1 MKRPD
6 PETAALLLPF
16 AFSLLFVAIPLAM
29 TMLGVR
35 LDVIGWL
42 SIAFGAVGIVAIGAQ
57 LLGYRPK
64 QRTARPRPGKP
75 RAREKRVH
83 HKGALPEL
91 SANKQAQ
98 VRRAVKVMAQAGVF
112 APAPPDPAL
121 LYAGAAEMDW
131 SIQPD
136 VILFALCEANYYH
149 PGFDPAPHLGNLVL
163 HDIQVETPAD
173 VVEAMIRDLERLSAG
188 ALAIA
193 GLQVTQEIV
202 DADAR
207 TVRTRATMTINGEPV
222 TFTEEHRFKYFP
234 IGLHPAIAAHMPPD
248 RRFAALW
255 VDQGA
260 FVTVLSPGAVEAMN
274 AALKL
279 TPNSRCHW
287 DWIVDA
293 PSTA

>member
-16 AFSLLFVAIPLAM
+16 AFSILFVAIPLAM
-29 TMLGVR
+29 TMAGVR
-35 LDVIGWL
+35 LVWIGWL
-42 SIAFGAVGIVAIGAQ
+42 SIAFGAVGIVAVGAQ

-64 QRTARPRPGKP
+64 QRTGRSRSGKS
-75 RAREKRVH
+75 RAPEKSVH
-83 HKGALPEL
+83 HKGPPPEL

-112 APAPPDPAL
+112 APTPPDPAL
-121 LYAGAAEMDW
+121 LYAGATEMDW

-136 VILFALCEANYYH
+136 VILLALLEAEYYH
-149 PGFDPAPHLGNLVL
+149 SGFDPAPHLGNLVL
-163 HDIQVETPAD
+163 HDIQVETPAE
-173 VVEAMIRDLERLSAG
+173 VIEAMIRDLERLSAG
-188 ALAIA
+188 ALVIA
-193 GLQVTQEIV
+193 DLQVTQEIT
-202 DADAR
+202 DPDAR
-207 TVRTRATMTINGEPV
+207 TVRTGATMTINGAPL
-222 TFTEEHRFKYFP
+222 TFTEEHHFKYFP
-234 IGLHPAIAAHMPPD
+234 TGLHPAIAGHMPPD

-260 FVTVLSPGAVEAMN
+260 FVTVLAPGAVEAMN

>member
-16 AFSLLFVAIPLAM
+16 AFSILFVAIPLAM
-29 TMLGVR
+29 TMAGVR

-42 SIAFGAVGIVAIGAQ
+42 SIAFGAVGIVAVGAQ

-64 QRTARPRPGKP
+64 QRTGRSRSGKS
-75 RAREKRVH
+75 RAPEKRVH

-112 APAPPDPAL
+112 APTPPDPAL

-136 VILFALCEANYYH
+136 VILLALQEVGYYH
-149 PGFDPAPHLGNLVL
+149 PGFDPAPHLANLAI
-163 HDIQVETPAD
+163 HDVQVETPGERI
-173 VVEAMIRDLERLSAG
+173 EAMIRDLERLSAG
-188 ALAIA
+188 ALVIA
-193 GLQVTQEIV
+193 DLQVSQEVI
-202 DADAR
+202 DTAAR
-207 TVRTRATMTINGEPV
+207 TVRTSATMTINGTPL
-222 TFTEEHRFKYFP
+222 TFAEEHHFKYFP

-260 FVTVLSPGAVEAMN
+260 FVTVLAPGAVETMN

>member
-16 AFSLLFVAIPLAM
+16 AFSILFVAIPLAM

-42 SIAFGAVGIVAIGAQ
+42 SIAFGAVGIVVIGAQ

-64 QRTARPRPGKP
+64 QRTARPRPGTS
-75 RAREKRVH
+75 RAREKRIH

-136 VILFALCEANYYH
+136 VILFALFEANYYH
-149 PGFDPAPHLGNLVL
+149 PGFDPAPHLANLVL
-163 HDIQVETPAD
+163 HDIQVETPAE
-173 VVEAMIRDLERLSAG
+173 VVEAMIRDLEHLSAG

-222 TFTEEHRFKYFP
+222 TFTEEHPFKYFP

-260 FVTVLSPGAVEAMN
+260 FVTVLAPGAVEAMN

>member
-6 PETAALLLPF
+6 PDTAALLLPF
-16 AFSLLFVAIPLAM
+16 AFSILFVAIPLAM
-29 TMLGVR
+29 TMAGVR

-42 SIAFGAVGIVAIGAQ
+42 SIAFGAVGIVAVGAQ

-64 QRTARPRPGKP
+64 QRTGRSRSGKS
-75 RAREKRVH
+75 RAREQRVQH
-83 HKGALPEL
+83 QGALPEL

-112 APAPPDPAL
+112 APTPPDPAL

-136 VILFALCEANYYH
+136 VILFALFGADYYH

-163 HDIQVETPAD
+163 HDIQVETPAEFI
-173 VVEAMIRDLERLSAG
+173 EAMIRDLERLSAG
-188 ALAIA
+188 ALTIA

-202 DADAR
+202 DAEAR
-207 TVRTRATMTINGEPV
+207 TVRTDATMTINGEPV
-222 TFTEEHRFKYFP
+222 IFTEEHHFKYFP

-260 FVTVLSPGAVEAMN
+260 FVTVLAPGAVETMN